1 MNKLHQDIIMAQ
13 KLVSGS
19 KSNINGTAFHNTS
32 VIYKGTNEKQID
44 YQHHILGKKDILT
57 TLGSSD
63 QVLNSMLVSPNSIT
77 AFDISRFPKYFLYL
91 KLAAVLNLSYEEFI
105 YFFFES
111 TTTSEIYDDMYD
123 KISNSLPKDDK
134 EFWDSL
140 FSYFD
145 WYDIY
150 ESSMFSRET
159 VIPSYHIRQN
169 PYLTKENYYCL
180 RELIP
185 AISLKTKEGNIYT
198 MDFDQDYD
206 FINLSNI
213 WNYNN
218 PHHHKELL
226 RRLPLRVGGEAIS
239 YSYDL
244 SDKVKDF
251 FQDENITFEQFP
263 DSKAGI
269 FVYTKK
275 R

>member
-1 MNKLHQDIIMAQ
+1 MEKLHQDIITAQ
-13 KLVSGS
+13 QLVSG
-19 KSNINGTAFHNTS
+19 KTSNIGNTSFHNNS
-32 VIYKGTNEKQID
+32 VIYKGTNEKQVS
-44 YQHHILGKKDILT
+44 YNHYLEGKKDILT
-57 TLGSSD
+57 TLGSGD
-63 QVLNSMLVSPNSIT
+63 QVLNSILVNPNSIT

-105 YFFFES
+105 FFFFES

-123 KISNSLPKDDK
+123 KISRSLSKDDK
-134 EFWDSL
+134 DFWDSL

-150 ESSMFSRET
+150 ESSLFSNET
-159 VIPSYHIRQN
+159 VIPSYHTTQN
-169 PYLTKENYYCL
+169 PYLTEENYYRL

-185 AISLKTKEGNIYT
+185 TINLQTKVGNIYT
-198 MDFDQDYD
+198 MDFEKEYD

-218 PHHHKELL
+218 PNIHKELL
-226 RRLPLRVGGEAIS
+226 KRLPLRVGGQAIS

-244 SDKVKDF
+244 SDKVRKF
-251 FQDENITFEQFP
+251 FQDENISFEQFP
-263 DSKAGI
+263 DSKAGV

>member
-1 MNKLHQDIIMAQ
+1 MNKLHNDIVMAQ
-13 KLVSGS
+13 QLVSGS
-19 KSNINGTAFHNTS
+19 QSNINGTAFHNTS
-32 VIYKGTNEKQID
+32 VIYKGTNEQQSS
-44 YQHHILGKKDILT
+44 YHHHLANKKEILT

-63 QVLNSMLVSPNSIT
+63 QVLNSMLVCPNSIT

-105 YFFFES
+105 YFFYES

-123 KISNSLPKDDK
+123 KISQSLPKDDK

-159 VIPSYHIRQN
+159 IIPSYHITQN
-169 PYLTKENYYCL
+169 PYLTKENYYRL

-185 AISLKTKEGNIYT
+185 TIELKTKEGNVYT
-198 MDFDQDYD
+198 MDFDQEYD

-218 PHHHKELL
+218 PQHHKDLL
-226 RRLPLRVGGEAIS
+226 RRLPLTVGGEALS

-244 SDKVKDF
+244 SDKVRDF

-263 DSKAGI
+263 ESKAGI

>member
-1 MNKLHQDIIMAQ
+1 MNKLHNDIVMAQ
-13 KLVSGS
+13 QLVSGS
-19 KSNINGTAFHNTS
+19 QSNINGTAFHNTS
-32 VIYKGTNEKQID
+32 VIYKGTNEQQAS
-44 YQHHILGKKDILT
+44 YHHHLANKKEILT

-63 QVLNSMLVSPNSIT
+63 QVLNSMLVCPNSIT

-105 YFFFES
+105 YFFYES

-123 KISNSLPKDDK
+123 KISQSLPKDDK

-159 VIPSYHIRQN
+159 IIPSYHITQN
-169 PYLTKENYYCL
+169 PYLTKENYYRL

-185 AISLKTKEGNIYT
+185 TIELKTKEGNIYT
-198 MDFDQDYD
+198 MDFDQEYD

-218 PHHHKELL
+218 PNYHKDLL
-226 RRLPLRVGGEAIS
+226 RRLPLTVGGEALS

-244 SDKVKDF
+244 SDKVRDF

-263 DSKAGI
+263 ESKAGI